1 METSCY
7 MNIVGKLFLG
17 EWTELGNLAVAD
29 SRMEKNYRI
38 LRIIILQEIT

>member
-1 METSCY
+1 METSYY

-17 EWTELGNLAVAD
+17 EWTELGNLAD